1 MELVIRLA
9 GSLLTSRIIADYV
22 TNSVKSTYLM
32 KGVFI
37 VFVSKPCAQQNSR
50 KSSII
55 HLLPSARAFPGRFV
69 AIRKE
74 HVAMLRVS
82 ECRRKLV
89 FSMPSVS
96 NIANGKTFAK
106 GRILKLVFDAY
117 RGKFVQIISI
127 SICKGTDKKKATEV
141 ILHRLRVSASFSACF
156 WGFSLFSA
164 SF

>member
-1 MELVIRLA
+1 MYVRLPTCA
-9 GSLLTSRIIADYV
+9 GRR
-22 TNSVKSTYLM
+22 YLIN
-32 KGVFI
+32 VFI
-37 VFVSKPCAQQNSR
+37 YPR
-50 KSSII
+50 G
-55 HLLPSARAFPGRFV
+55 LPRLFV

-74 HVAMLRVS
+74 PDAMLRVS

-127 SICKGTDKKKATEV
+127 SICKGTDKKNVK
-141 ILHRLRVSASFSACF
+141 
-156 WGFSLFSA
+156 
-164 SF
+164 